1 MSDWNTTVIEEF
13 RRTGGTVQR
22 FGRGLVLLHHIGAK
36 SGVARVN
43 PVAAFP
49 DGDGWIVVAS
59 KAGAPE
65 NPAWYHNLLAHP
77 DVEVEAPGRDAPVP
91 VTATV
96 IDGDEYAEHWTAIT
110 TAMPGFADYQVKAP
124 NRRIP
129 LVRLTP
135 R

>member
-1 MSDWNTTVIEEF
+1 MSDWNAGIIEEF
-13 RRTGGTVQR
+13 RKTGGTVPR

-36 SGVARVN
+36 SGVERVT

-49 DGDGWIVVAS
+49 DGDGWVVVAS

-77 DVEVEAPGRDAPVP
+77 DIDIEVPGSDAPVP
-91 VTATV
+91 VTVSV
-96 IDGDEYAEHWTAIT
+96 IGADEYDEQWTAVIT
-110 TAMPGFADYQVKAP
+110 AAPGFADYKRTAVG
-124 NRRIP
+124 RTIP
-129 LVRLTP
+129 LLRLTK